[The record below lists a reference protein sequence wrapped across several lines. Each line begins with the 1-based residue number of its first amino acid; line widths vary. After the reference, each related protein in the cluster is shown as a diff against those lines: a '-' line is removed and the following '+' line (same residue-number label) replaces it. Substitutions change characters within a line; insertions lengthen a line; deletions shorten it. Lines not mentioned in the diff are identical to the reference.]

1 MHHDSQ
7 KIKKAVNF
15 IGPVV
20 TRYSFSSETI
30 CCSCHANVIMPS
42 AMRLEFLNS
51 RVAPS
56 QEKKM
61 SLTIFLY
68 TYVKVWPHD

>member
-1 MHHDSQ
+1 MQHDSQ

-20 TRYSFSSETI
+20 TRYSFSSVTI
-30 CCSCHANVIMPS
+30 CCLCHANVIMPS

-61 SLTIFLY
+61 SLTILDLFY
-68 TYVKVWPHD
+68 THM